1 MILQR
6 RASSLVFFS
15 VTSLRPAR
23 LESLPE
29 PVRRRR
35 SMLQRV
41 ISRLG
46 RDSVEQESGAE
57 RTMGFGRTVML
68 WLAAN
73 MVVTTLLTGT
83 LFVPGVPYLQA
94 LAAILFGTLVGV
106 TVLALVG
113 CMGTRTGLPTM
124 VLTRGA
130 FGVRGGKLPG
140 VLNLVVLMGW
150 SWVQALL
157 AGIAVDYA
165 VESLTGFS
173 NVVFFTVLCQSV
185 VVLLALFGHRGIER
199 VEPFMAAV
207 MLLLAAYVFYQA
219 FSAFGFERFA
229 DIPGDPEAG
238 ITLAVA
244 FDVVVATAISWTVL
258 AADFNR
264 NARSQL
270 GGIFGTVLGYTAS
283 TFIAMSLGATA
294 AAYALLSGDERHG
307 FDPRVLVENFGL
319 PAAVVVFLSVMATN
333 TLVVYGM
340 TMSYLDLQP
349 QASFLR
355 SALVIGVISVLGATW
370 QGILDRFLDFL
381 LLIGTFFV
389 PVFAIMLADYFVV
402 RRGRYDPGAVLGKGE
417 GAYWYTGGYS
427 VAAWFSYAI
436 GAALVFYW
444 TQISPPP
451 FGATVPGFVVTFF
464 LYIAVRLS
472 ADRFFGGGAA

>member
-1 MILQR
+1 
-6 RASSLVFFS
+6 
-15 VTSLRPAR
+15 
-23 LESLPE
+23 
-29 PVRRRR
+29 
-35 SMLQRV
+35 MLQRV
-41 ISRLG
+41 ISKLG
-46 RDSVEQESGAE
+46 HDSVEQEAGAE

-83 LFVPGVPYLQA
+83 LFVPGVPYMGA
-94 LAAILFGTLVGV
+94 LAVILAGTLVGV
-106 TVLALVG
+106 LVLALVG

-165 VESLTGFS
+165 VASFTGFS
-173 NVVFFTVLCQSV
+173 NVVLFTVLCQSV

-199 VEPFMAAV
+199 VEPLMAAV
-207 MLLLAAYVFYQA
+207 MLLLAAYVFYRA
-219 FSAFGFERFA
+219 FSSYGFARFA
-229 DIPGDPEAG
+229 AIPGDPQTG
-238 ITLAVA
+238 MTLAIA

-270 GGIFGTVLGYTAS
+270 GGIFGTVVGYTAS
-283 TFIAMSLGATA
+283 TSISMSLGVTA
-294 AAYALLSGDERHG
+294 AAYALLSGGERQG

-340 TMSYLDLQP
+340 TMSYLDLRP
-349 QASFLR
+349 RASFPR
-355 SALVIGVISVLGATW
+355 TALIIGVISILGATW

-389 PVFAIMLADYFVV
+389 PVFAIMLADYFVFK
-402 RRGRYDPGAVLGKGE
+402 RGSYDPEAMLDKQR

-427 VAAWFSYAI
+427 VAAWAAYAA

-451 FGATVPGFVVTFF
+451 FGATVPGFVATFV
-464 LYIAVRLS
+464 LYSAVRL
-472 ADRFFGGGAA
+472 AANRLGGGSEK